1 MPLLI
6 YIFVKYVAYAA
17 WCALGVFLLRVPRF
31 RLTTALGFGFVRLLL
46 GACFGIAVFIAGGM
60 LHLEAPGNPLLVYF
74 AVYAPIRL
82 VEWSIMAYLI
92 HDRSQTLAPL
102 KLSCWLLGGIAVS
115 HLADLPMFFLMRSG
129 PGDML
134 PVGRFLC

>member
-6 YIFVKYVAYAA
+6 YIFVKYVAYAT
-17 WCALGVFLLRVPRF
+17 WCTLGVYLLRVPRF
-31 RLTTALGFGFVRLLL
+31 RLISSLSFGFVRLLL
-46 GACFGIAVFIAGGM
+46 GACFGLAVFFAGGL
-60 LHLEAPGNPLLVYF
+60 LHLEVPANPLLMYF
-74 AVYAPIRL
+74 AVYSPIRL

-92 HDRSQTLAPL
+92 HDESTSPAAV
-102 KLSCWLLGGIAVS
+102 KLSGWVLGGIAVS